1 MFPSQLCVA
10 AGVRSCNLNILH
22 FLLIISLPILCVTA
36 LKQMFFGVWGRVK
49 AASGCNTCI
58 ISHQWHGNIQF
69 CCVFF
74 FFTLEENRNS
84 TKRKRKK
91 KEPHHIVCSYLE
103 ALVQNNLLS
112 SWGWATEEGV
122 ERGWRIR
129 SLTANLGEP
138 KSLYRSPPGG
148 TAGLRTGGRWAARF
162 NQPAM
167 RLASNPDLQICKHR
181 CHTSPFPQ
189 SSGELFFFFFFLP
202 SPLFCP
208 LEVSVAR
215 SETNAR

>member
-1 MFPSQLCVA
+1 MSED
-10 AGVRSCNLNILH
+10 
-22 FLLIISLPILCVTA
+22 A
-36 LKQMFFGVWGRVK
+36 LKLPLD
-49 AASGCNTCI
+49 ATPASYH
-58 ISHQWHGNIQF
+58 ISDAGTF
-69 CCVFF
+69 SFVVGF

-129 SLTANLGEP
+129 SLTANLREP

-189 SSGELFFFFFFLP
+189 SSVEFFFFFLFVFTLP
-202 SPLFCP
+202 SLLPPGSLG
-208 LEVSVAR
+208 R
-215 SETNAR
+215 T